1 LTCLILDYFKSI
13 LNRRH
18 KGIEIS
24 ASGLAPEDAKRV
36 TSCESKINYIFQ
48 DKNLI
53 IEALKHRSYLAVSN
67 EPRFK
72 SNERLEF
79 LGDAI
84 LDMITTEYLFRQ
96 YPTYSEGNLS
106 KMKSTLVSRN
116 VLARVGHDLDLG
128 NSLLL
133 NHGEEKTGGRTR
145 DSLLSNTFESVLG
158 AIYLDSDFE
167 TAEKFVN
174 RVLLKNS
181 EKYYSEDSL
190 QNFKSILLEYSQGK
204 GWGAPDY
211 FLIEEEGPD
220 HDKNFT
226 IGVKVNGDMV
236 GTGFGKSKKIAEQKA
251 AHDALGTMKV
261 EFE

>member
-1 LTCLILDYFKSI
+1 M
-13 LNRRH
+13 
-18 KGIEIS
+18 
-24 ASGLAPEDAKRV
+24 P
-36 TSCESKINYIFQ
+36 
-48 DKNLI
+48 
-53 IEALKHRSYLAVSN
+53 RSTIAGKV
-67 EPRFK
+67 
-72 SNERLEF
+72 
-79 LGDAI
+79 
-84 LDMITTEYLFRQ
+84 
-96 YPTYSEGNLS
+96 
-106 KMKSTLVSRN
+106 
-116 VLARVGHDLDLG
+116 
-128 NSLLL
+128 LLL
-133 NHGEEKTGGRTR
+133 
-145 DSLLSNTFESVLG
+145 SLLSNTFESVLG

-204 GWGAPDY
+204 GWVAPDY

-226 IGVKVNGDMV
+226 IGVKVNSDMV